1 MARDCGEITG
11 LFVCL
16 HSWRFLDYQFTLY
29 NYTLLSVINV
39 VTTFSRRHS
48 LALNMPTAPS
58 TPPKRMTRARAAKAA
73 DNTDTTTKTPT
84 TKIMTPAAKAAAT
97 RKTKRA
103 APPVDDEEDEL
114 LAEAAANRT
123 KNANATV
130 TTTDNETTTK
140 SVPKRRGRADSKTQA
155 SASVVEEVQEP
166 AVSKRGRGRP
176 RKATVAEDATEEPE
190 PATGRALRTKQN
202 ALAPAVAAPP
212 RRPVNNKKKVSF
224 QEQQEDEKE
233 NAPLPTKKA
242 LATTEGASTKETGIR
257 AKPTRRPAAARTT
270 AKAKATPVV
279 AQAVSPVKN
288 LQTDSVSSRDE
299 LDDMGEDE
307 EEAPSSPKKA
317 EVEAVS
323 SPEKSKTSSGI
334 SKPPTPFK
342 PMAVSPIK
350 DIPAPA
356 ALAMSPKKGLASSLL
371 GSPARRPPQSPQ
383 KSTLKD
389 SPHKPSVGSTG
400 LGQSSVSTPAKE
412 SMLSKSPK
420 KFTLSTVERKPSVLT
435 APSSNFKRSLFA
447 SPPKRPFSPYKTMAP
462 PSTIKN
468 GLSLMSAMTAV
479 SHRPSPLVPT
489 ITPARTMV
497 ASSAF
502 SMQKSPAASAK
513 VHKMTLEE
521 REEMMK
527 LELESAPSPFT
538 PWANRP
544 AKTPKD
550 QRILYRNELKN
561 APAPFTPNAGRPQF
575 SRVTSTGSVS
585 GSSRKPSQV
594 VHVENEMTPE
604 ALATPADNRALFE
617 RSTTPE
623 GFPAEVLKRMS
634 TPSYGNDYRTMD
646 FDSDDELQLSDST
659 AKLTITPKRVFEQ
672 TPTTQAPKTPSSYS
686 RATFSSQNKAGPM
699 TALANKF
706 GDWKSATPDT
716 KVLEHRKQERALFSI
731 AKPSKRSVPV
741 TPVAAR
747 LVETPRT
754 QQQNKGEM
762 TALAQKFGDWRGASP
777 DKKEKSV
784 QKSLF
789 SPVKPSNTHAPRT
802 PAIVHSKTTP
812 KTVRA
817 PMTVMA
823 DKFRVAQASPGVDYR
838 MQSPEKQSY
847 FDEAMEI
854 MEDADDMDIDSRPT
868 RHSLFGISQTSV
880 ASREYAD
887 ENVSPVD
894 EDDLMLDISEVQAAA
909 EPVSIRSPLPAVIT
923 PARLHDKQP
932 RVVHTVT
939 KVPLKP
945 SADYGKSPSIRPA
958 KRSHSL
964 SGPVSPQSMKDN
976 RALREIPFRFESS
989 PVVKSNVPIIEMPET
1004 PEQKHTLRT
1013 PSLAAAAPTP
1023 IRTPRSDLNTRLLA
1037 GAVVYVDVHTTEGA
1051 DASGIFVELLNA
1063 MGAKCV
1069 KQWSWNPDASV
1080 AGDANAMEAADENRR
1095 VGITHVVFKDG
1106 GKRTMEK
1113 VRAAGGLVSC
1123 IGVAWVLE

>member
-1 MARDCGEITG
+1 
-11 LFVCL
+11 
-16 HSWRFLDYQFTLY
+16 
-29 NYTLLSVINV
+29 
-39 VTTFSRRHS
+39 
-48 LALNMPTAPS
+48 
-58 TPPKRMTRARAAKAA
+58 MTRARAAKAA

-84 TKIMTPAAKAAAT
+84 TKIMTPAVKAAAT
-97 RKTKRA
+97 RKAKRA
-103 APPVDDEEDEL
+103 VPPVDDEEDEL

-123 KNANATV
+123 KNANATAAPDDD
-130 TTTDNETTTK
+130 TATK
-140 SVPKRRGRADSKTQA
+140 SAPKRRGRANSKTQA
-155 SASVVEEVQEP
+155 SVAQEVEVEEPVV
-166 AVSKRGRGRP
+166 AKRGRGRP
-176 RKATVAEDATEEPE
+176 RKAPVAEEVLEEAEPE
-190 PATGRALRTKQN
+190 HPVGRSLRAKQN
-202 ALAPAVAAPP
+202 APAPAPAVATAPP

-224 QEQQEDEKE
+224 QEQQEEEKE
-233 NAPLPTKKA
+233 YAPLPTKKVSA
-242 LATTEGASTKETGIR
+242 SAEGASIKETGIR

-270 AKAKATPVV
+270 AKAKAAPVV
-279 AQAVSPVKN
+279 AQPVSPVKS
-288 LQTDSVSSRDE
+288 LQIDSVSSRDE
-299 LDDMGEDE
+299 LDDMEEDE
-307 EEAPSSPKKA
+307 DVAPSSPRKA
-317 EVEAVS
+317 DVEAVS
-323 SPEKSKTSSGI
+323 SPEKSKTNTGM
-334 SKPPTPFK
+334 SKPPTPYK
-342 PMAVSPIK
+342 PMSVSPAK
-350 DIPAPA
+350 DVQLPA
-356 ALAMSPKKGLASSLL
+356 AKAMSPQKGLAPSLL
-371 GSPARRPPQSPQ
+371 GTTARRPPQSPL
-383 KSTLKD
+383 KNTLKD
-389 SPHKPSVGSTG
+389 SPYKPSIGSIG
-400 LGQSSVSTPAKE
+400 LGQSSISTPAKE

-420 KFTLSTVERKPSVLT
+420 KFTLSTVERKPSVLA
-435 APSSNFKRSLFA
+435 APSSNFRRSLFA

-479 SHRPSPLVPT
+479 SHKPSPLVST
-489 ITPARTMV
+489 ITPAKNLV

-513 VHKMTLEE
+513 VHKMTFEE
-521 REEMMK
+521 CEEMMK
-527 LELESAPSPFT
+527 LELKSAPSPFT

-550 QRILYRNELKN
+550 QRMLYRNELKN
-561 APAPFTPNAGRPQF
+561 APAPFTPKVDRPQF

-585 GSSRKPSQV
+585 GSSRKSSQV
-594 VHVENEMTPE
+594 IHIENEMAPE
-604 ALATPADNRALFE
+604 AVATPADKRTFFE

-623 GFPAEVLKRMS
+623 GFPAEVLQRLA
-634 TPSYGNDYRTMD
+634 TPSYRDDYQTMD
-646 FDSDDELQLSDST
+646 FDSDNELQLSDET
-659 AKLTITPKRVFEQ
+659 AKLTITPKRIFEQ
-672 TPTTQAPKTPSSYS
+672 TPAAQAPKTPSSYS
-686 RATFSSQNKAGPM
+686 RATLSSQNKAGSM

-716 KVLEHRKQERALFSI
+716 KVIEHRKQEKALFSI
-731 AKPSKRSVPV
+731 TKPSKRSIPV

-747 LVETPRT
+747 LGETPRT

-762 TALAQKFGDWRGASP
+762 TALAQKFGGWKGASP
-777 DKKEKSV
+777 DKKEKRAQTSIFTPIKLSDT
-784 QKSLF
+784 Q
-789 SPVKPSNTHAPRT
+789 AQRT

-812 KTVRA
+812 KTARA

-823 DKFRVAQASPGVDYR
+823 DKFRVAQASPGIDYR

-854 MEDADDMDIDSRPT
+854 MEDANDMDIDSRPT
-868 RHSLFGISQTSV
+868 RHSLFGISMTSV
-880 ASREYAD
+880 GSREYAD

-909 EPVSIRSPLPAVIT
+909 EPAPIRSPLKAVIT

-964 SGPVSPQSMKDN
+964 SGPVSPQSAKDN
-976 RALREIPFRFESS
+976 RALREIPFRFDSS
-989 PVVKSNVPIIEMPET
+989 PVVKSNVPTINVPET
-1004 PEQKHTLRT
+1004 PEQLHTPRT

-1023 IRTPRSDLNTRLLA
+1023 IRTPRADLNSRLLA

-1069 KQWSWNPDASV
+1069 KQWSWNPDVSV
-1080 AGDANAMEAADENRR
+1080 AGDASAMEAADENRR

-1123 IGVAWVLE
+1123 VGVAWVLE